1 MPGRLMKSRKDS
13 YLFGVCGGIGEY
25 FSISG
30 NLVRI
35 IAVLL
40 SLTQFPVWLIYIILI
55 FVMPNKSH

>member
-1 MPGRLMKSRKDS
+1 MKSRKDS
-13 YLFGVCGGIGEY
+13 YLFGICGGIGEY
-25 FSISG
+25 FGISG

-55 FVMPNKSH
+55 FVMPNRSH

>member
-1 MPGRLMKSRKDS
+1 MSGRLMKSRKDS
-13 YLFGVCGGIGEY
+13 YLFVVCGGIGEY
-25 FSISG
+25 FGISG

-55 FVMPNKSH
+55 FVMPNRSH

>member
-1 MPGRLMKSRKDS
+1 MSGRLMKSRKDS

-25 FSISG
+25 LGVSG
-30 NLVRI
+30 NLIRI
-35 IAVLL
+35 ITVLL